1 MAAWFDIRDINKGA
15 ARFDFDKLAAINGH
29 YIRHTDNA
37 VLTQTLVDALPYL
50 PNGKL
55 ILDRLNDGT
64 QAQLLAAMPGL
75 KDRAKTLVELADGAM
90 YLFVKRPLPVDEK
103 AALLLDDAGRA
114 ILADVLPVLSAAPE
128 WTASGLDAALRVYAE
143 EKGLKLGKVAQPLRA
158 ALTGRSTSPGVFDV
172 LEVLGRDES
181 LARIADQLAK

>member
-1 MAAWFDIRDINKGA
+1 MISWFDVRDINKGA

-37 VLTQTLVDALPYL
+37 LLTTTLIEALPFL
-50 PNGKL
+50 PNGKP
-55 ILDRLNDGT
+55 IHDRLNDAT
-64 QAQLLAAMPGL
+64 RAQLLAAMPGL

-90 YLFVKRPLPVDEK
+90 YLFAQRPLPVDEK

-114 ILADVLPVLSAAPE
+114 ILSEVLPSLTSAPE
-128 WTASGLDAALRVYAE
+128 WTATGLDAVLRVYAE
-143 EKGLKLGKVAQPLRA
+143 AKGLKLGKVAQPLRA

-172 LEVLGRDES
+172 LEVLGREES
-181 LARIADQLAK
+181 LARISDQLK